1 MEVDNKL
8 EKVLNK
14 INFIERYK
22 TLCRLNQFANNEN
35 RLEVE
40 KVLEIIKEFGYSP
53 RYNKSEN
60 FFKIVEKESPFQLQ
74 FNICVKYGNVELIW
88 DILKNKSRLLFGLGG
103 WSSVVDILTNQRILM
118 PKFRNYEDLREVL
131 KVAFAIYEDFKKE
144 LLKQENS
151 QATPLL

>member
-8 EKVLNK
+8 EKVLSK
-14 INFIERYK
+14 INFLESYK
-22 TLCRLNQFANNEN
+22 NLSELSQFANNEN
-35 RLEVE
+35 RLEAE

-74 FNICVKYGNVELIW
+74 FNICIKYGNVELIW
-88 DILKNKSRLLFGLGG
+88 DILKNKNRLLFGLGG
-103 WSSVVDILTNQRILM
+103 WSSVVDILSNQKILM
-118 PKFRNYEDLREVL
+118 PKFRNHEDFREIL
-131 KVAFAIYEDFKKE
+131 KEAFAIYEDFKKE

-151 QATPLL
+151 QATPFL